1 MKLKLAII
9 AQFLLIHSFVINL
22 HANDQEKKT
31 RVSLF
36 NGKDLSGWTSVGSA
50 KWEVIDGIIQGGQNG
65 NPSKSGVLW
74 SDHIFKDFDLTLE
87 FKIDEHGKYNSGVYF
102 RKSKNKSLGRP
113 YQINIGRGVAD
124 EPVGLHLDEWL
135 DKGDIKDK
143 YRKPLKW
150 NTLRIKAVGP
160 EIKSWLNGELIVSY
174 KDPSPRK
181 DLLEAGAIGF
191 QTYGAEGHAGW
202 VHFRNISIIEIKP
215 EKN

>member
-1 MKLKLAII
+1 MKIQLAIF
-9 AQFLLIHSFVINL
+9 AQFLLINSSISNL
-22 HANDQEKKT
+22 FANDPEKNS

-50 KWEVIDGIIQGGQNG
+50 KWEVSDRIIKGGQNG

-74 SDHIFKDFDLTLE
+74 TNEIFKDFDLTLE

-102 RKSKNKSLGRP
+102 RKSKTKPLGRP

-124 EPVGLHLDEWL
+124 EPIGLHIDDWL
-135 DKGDIKDK
+135 DKGDEKDEF
-143 YRKPLKW
+143 RKPLKW
-150 NTLRIKAVGP
+150 NSLRILAIGP
-160 EIKSWLNGELIVSY
+160 DIKTWLNGNLIVDY

-181 DLLEAGAIGF
+181 DLLEAGMIGF

-202 VHFRNISIIEIKP
+202 IHFRNISIKKIK
-215 EKN
+215 

>member
-1 MKLKLAII
+1 MKIKLAIF
-9 AQFLLIHSFVINL
+9 AQFLLINSCITNL
-22 HANDQEKKT
+22 FANDPEKNS

-50 KWEVIDGIIQGGQNG
+50 KWEVSDRIIKGGQNG

-74 SDHIFKDFDLTLE
+74 TNEIFKDFDLTLE

-102 RKSKNKSLGRP
+102 RKSKTKPLGRP

-124 EPVGLHLDEWL
+124 EPIGLHIDDWL
-135 DKGDIKDK
+135 DKGDEKDEF
-143 YRKPLKW
+143 RKPLKW
-150 NTLRIKAVGP
+150 NSLRILAIGP
-160 EIKSWLNGELIVSY
+160 DIKTWLNGNLIVDY

-181 DLLEAGAIGF
+181 DLLEAGMIGF

-202 VHFRNISIIEIKP
+202 VRFRNISIKKIK
-215 EKN
+215 